1 MWLYDVFMESH
12 SADLKRICR
21 AVSLSTMIMGLPQ
34 HGHPQVVWDGVVA
47 SCAEGRGWGGC
58 ARTRRQTA
66 IDSRRRDA
74 ARKPK

>member
-34 HGHPQVVWDGVVA
+34 HGHGQVMWDGVVA
-47 SCAEGRGWGGC
+47 SCAEQPRPCERVTAERQWSGRSAGLD
-58 ARTRRQTA
+58 RV
-66 IDSRRRDA
+66 
-74 ARKPK
+74 